1 MFTQTF
7 AIAKNAF
14 FESVRQPIVF
24 VLLIAATLLLMLAS
38 PLSAFTMENDQRMLL
53 DLGLATIFMIGMFL
67 AIFVSSNVLGREIH
81 NKTTLTVVSK
91 PVGRPQFLI
100 GKFIGASS
108 AICLATFYV
117 AIVFGLVE
125 LQEVFQTVR
134 VPIHLPV
141 ILFGFIAF
149 AIGTG
154 TAIWCNYFY
163 GFVFSST
170 WICVTTPFIVLA
182 YLLSLNFGPDFS
194 TQPMLST
201 LKIDLWKAVFAIM
214 VSVVML
220 GSIAIAV
227 STRMNQ
233 LGTLLATIII
243 FFIGMMSDAWFGKP
257 MYNLEELW
265 LDRAAIE
272 GQVDVVEETRIMQ
285 KTNGDVEEV
294 ITEVR
299 IPSSGVALSSYAAGY
314 EYPIWTACKIG
325 SAVVPNFQVLW
336 LTDAITQ
343 ENVIPNRY
351 LSKTFSYGF
360 LYIIAA
366 VSLGIVLF
374 QRREVH

>member
-14 FESVRQPIVF
+14 FESVRQPIVL
-24 VLLIAATLLLMLAS
+24 VLLVAATLLLMLAS

-67 AIFVSSNVLGREIH
+67 AIFISSNVLGREIH

-141 ILFGFIAF
+141 VLFGFLAF

-170 WICVTTPFIVLA
+170 WICVTTPCIVLA
-182 YLLSLNFGPDFS
+182 YLLSLNFGPEFS
-194 TQPMLST
+194 SQPMLSA
-201 LKIDLWKAVFAIM
+201 LKVDLWKAVFAIM

-227 STRMNQ
+227 STRLNQ
-233 LGTLLATIII
+233 LGTLIATIII

-257 MYNLEELW
+257 MYDLEELW
-265 LDRAAIE
+265 LERAASE
-272 GQVDVVEETRIMQ
+272 GLVEVIEETRVMQ

-294 ITEVR
+294 VTEVR
-299 IPSSGVALSSYAAGY
+299 VPAEGVSLSTYASGY
-314 EYPIWTACKIG
+314 EYPIWTACKVG
-325 SAVVPNFQVLW
+325 SAIVPNFQVLW

-351 LSKTFSYGF
+351 LSKTFTYGF
-360 LYIIAA
+360 LYVTAA
-366 VSLGIVLF
+366 VSLGIILF